1 MNDEENS
8 LNELLGE
15 AVAAVEKTVPLSVE
29 TPAASAPQPSQ
40 ASIPPRIDG
49 APEGTHGEPVADL
62 EFEEALDDALDSGS
76 AAAATE
82 DPLQAMRVE
91 QQKLSQKNDEL
102 SARHMRLMADF
113 DNFRKRNARERATE
127 RRYASEPVLRELL
140 EVVDN
145 MDRAISAGADNP
157 KLLSEGVGMIRN
169 QLISLLSR
177 FGATPFE
184 SVGGSFDPEL
194 QEAVANIPDARAEG
208 EVIEEL
214 QKGYRFHDRI
224 LRAARVVVS
233 AGNPS

>member
-40 ASIPPRIDG
+40 ASIPPRVDG
-49 APEGTHGEPVADL
+49 VPEGTHSEPAADL
-62 EFEEALDDALDSGS
+62 EFEEALDDALGSGS

-157 KLLSEGVGMIRN
+157 KL
-169 QLISLLSR
+169 
-177 FGATPFE
+177 FE
-184 SVGGSFDPEL
+184 
-194 QEAVANIPDARAEG
+194 
-208 EVIEEL
+208 
-214 QKGYRFHDRI
+214 
-224 LRAARVVVS
+224 
-233 AGNPS
+233 